1 VQIVRTPGS
10 ARAIARTLARPVG
23 LVPTMGALHAGHI
36 SLVDRA
42 RAENASVVASI
53 FVNPMQFG
61 PNEDFEKYPR
71 SFERD
76 VEMLAEAGVDLLY
89 APAVERMYPPNFAA
103 TIDVGAV
110 AGGFEGARRPGHF
123 AGVATVVAKLLHAIE
138 PTSVYLG
145 QKDVQQTAVLRAM
158 LRDLD
163 MATNAVVAPTL
174 RDVDGLA
181 LSSRN
186 VYLSA
191 AERAA
196 APSLFRALTA
206 VASAVDRGETD
217 AERVLASARA
227 LLEAPLV
234 WDYLAV
240 VDPETFVECDPLR
253 RSTVAIGVAR
263 AGSVRLLDNVT
274 ILSPAGVDP
283 ILTPP
288 HELPRAARIRST

>member
-36 SLVDRA
+36 SLVERA

-53 FVNPMQFG
+53 FVNPLQFG
-61 PNEDFEKYPR
+61 PNEDFAKYPR

-89 APAVERMYPPNFAA
+89 APAVERMYPPTFAA
-103 TIDVGAV
+103 SIDVGAV
-110 AGGFEGARRPGHF
+110 ASEFEGARRPGHF

-191 AERAA
+191 TERAA
-196 APSLFRALTA
+196 APSLFRALTSIA
-206 VASAVDRGETD
+206 DAIDRGETGT
-217 AERVLASARA
+217 ARVLASARA
-227 LLEAPLV
+227 LLEEPLV

-240 VDPETFVECDPLR
+240 VDPETFLECDPLR

-274 ILSPAGVDP
+274 IPSGAGVDP

>member
-1 VQIVRTPGS
+1 
-10 ARAIARTLARPVG
+10 
-23 LVPTMGALHAGHI
+23 MGALHAGHI
-36 SLVDRA
+36 SLVERA

-53 FVNPMQFG
+53 FVNPLQFG
-61 PNEDFEKYPR
+61 PNEDFAKYPR

-76 VEMLAEAGVDLLY
+76 VEMLTEAGVDLLY
-89 APAVERMYPPNFAA
+89 APAVERMYPPHFAA
-103 TIDVGAV
+103 SIDVGAV
-110 AGGFEGARRPGHF
+110 ASGFEGARRPGHF

-186 VYLSA
+186 VYLGA
-191 AERAA
+191 TERAA
-196 APSLFRALTA
+196 APSLFRALTSIA
-206 VASAVDRGETD
+206 DAIDRGETD
-217 AERVLASARA
+217 SARVLGSARA
-227 LLEAPLV
+227 LLEEPLV

-240 VDPETFVECDPLR
+240 VDPETFLECDPLR
-253 RSTVAIGVAR
+253 RSAVAIGVAR

-274 ILSPAGVDP
+274 IPSAAGVDP

>member
-1 VQIVRTPGS
+1 
-10 ARAIARTLARPVG
+10 
-23 LVPTMGALHAGHI
+23 
-36 SLVDRA
+36 
-42 RAENASVVASI
+42 
-53 FVNPMQFG
+53 
-61 PNEDFEKYPR
+61 
-71 SFERD
+71 
-76 VEMLAEAGVDLLY
+76 
-89 APAVERMYPPNFAA
+89 VERMYRPNFASS
-103 TIDVGAV
+103 IDVGAV
-110 AGGFEGARRPGHF
+110 ASGFEGARRPGHF

-191 AERAA
+191 TERLA
-196 APSLFRALTA
+196 APSLFRALTSIA
-206 VASAVDRGETD
+206 DAIDRGETD
-217 AERVLASARA
+217 TARVLASARA
-227 LLEAPLV
+227 LLEEPLV

-240 VDPETFVECDPLR
+240 VDPVR
-253 RSTVAIGVAR
+253 RSAVAIGVAR

-274 ILSPAGVDP
+274 IPSAAGVDP

-288 HELPRAARIRST
+288 HDLPRAARIRST

>member
-36 SLVDRA
+36 SLVERA

-53 FVNPMQFG
+53 FVNPLQFG
-61 PNEDFEKYPR
+61 PNEDFAKYPR
-71 SFERD
+71 SFDRD
-76 VEMLAEAGVDLLY
+76 VEMLARAGVDLLY

-110 AGGFEGARRPGHF
+110 ASSFEGVRRPGHF
-123 AGVATVVAKLLHAIE
+123 SGVATVVAKLLHAIE
-138 PTSVYLG
+138 PTSLYLG

-163 MATNAVVAPTL
+163 MATNAVVVPTL

-196 APSLFRALTA
+196 APSLYRALTA
-206 VASAVDRGETD
+206 VVAAIERGETD
-217 AERVLASARA
+217 AASVLASARA
-227 LLEAPLV
+227 LLEEPLV
-234 WDYLAV
+234 WDYVAV
-240 VDPETFVECDPLR
+240 IDPETFVECEPLR
-253 RSTVAIGVAR
+253 RSAVAIGVAR

-274 ILSPAGVDP
+274 IPSAAGVDP
-283 ILTPP
+283 VLTPP
-288 HELPRAARIRST
+288 HELPRAARLRST